1 MISGSGCVVR
11 LSAGAGG
18 VVAASLALTIGLPA
32 GAVPR
37 TPPLREIPFEYRT
50 HQPIVPVSVNG
61 GPAVPFVI
69 DTGASIHVIDREIA
83 AKAGVDGGT
92 ATTMRGG
99 GQAAVDAAF
108 VNGVTLETAGQA
120 WPEQRAA
127 IASLGYPDR
136 KHFAGLLGA
145 PILQRYTVQ
154 FAFAARIMRLF
165 DPLGYE
171 PPPGAVL
178 VPFELHEDL
187 PIVRATI
194 DDGRGP
200 VEARLMVDTG
210 AGTFLDLNRPFVD
223 AHKLTETMPEV
234 SSAQRPAALGGT
246 APFVY
251 VTARRVTLAGQ
262 VFDAPRIGLSRAQ
275 SGSSSRSE
283 RDGIIGNALLERYVM
298 TVDYRRKTL
307 VLER

>member
-1 MISGSGCVVR
+1 MVR
-11 LSAGAGG
+11 LCAGAEA
-18 VVAASLALTIGLPA
+18 VVAASVALTIGLPA
-32 GAVPR
+32 GAAPR

-69 DTGASIHVIDREIA
+69 DTGASIHVLDREIA
-83 AKAGVDGGT
+83 TKARVGGGR
-92 ATTMRGG
+92 ARTMHGG

-108 VNGVTLETAGQA
+108 VDGVTLEAGGQA
-120 WPEQRAA
+120 WSEQRAA
-127 IASLGYPDR
+127 VASLGYPDR

-154 FAFAARIMRLF
+154 FAFGARIMRLF
-165 DPLGYE
+165 DPLAYE

-178 VPFELHEDL
+178 VPFELQEDL
-187 PIVRATI
+187 AIVRATI

-210 AGTFLDLNRPFVD
+210 ASTFLDLNRPFVD

-234 SSAQRPAALGGT
+234 ASAQRPAALGGT

-251 VTARRVTLAGQ
+251 ATARRVTLAGQ
-262 VFDAPRIGLSRAQ
+262 VFDAPRIGLSRAE

-283 RDGIIGNALLERYVM
+283 RDGVIGNALLERYVM
-298 TVDYRRKTL
+298 TVDYRRKLL
-307 VLER
+307 VLEK

>member
-1 MISGSGCVVR
+1 MIPDSGRVVR
-11 LSAGAGG
+11 LCAGAGG
-18 VVAASLALTIGLPA
+18 VAAASVALTIGLPA
-32 GAVPR
+32 GTVPHP
-37 TPPLREIPFEYRT
+37 PPLREIPFEYRT
-50 HQPIVPVSVNG
+50 HQPVVPVSVNG
-61 GPAVPFVI
+61 GAAVPFVI

-83 AKAGVDGGT
+83 NKAGVGGGT

-108 VNGVTLETAGQA
+108 VNGVTLATAGQA
-120 WPEQRAA
+120 WSEQRAA

-154 FAFAARIMRLF
+154 FAFGSRVMRLF
-165 DPLGYE
+165 DPLTYE
-171 PPPGAVL
+171 PPAGAVL
-178 VPFELHEDL
+178 VPFELQEDL

-210 AGTFLDLNRPFVD
+210 ASTFLDLNRPFVD

-251 VTARRVTLAGQ
+251 ATARRVTLAGQ
-262 VFDAPRIGLSRAQ
+262 VFDAARIGLSRAQ

-298 TVDYRRKTL
+298 TVDYRRKIL
-307 VLER
+307 VLEK